1 MLLVIDI
8 GNSNIVVSLWDGSDW
23 SPQYRIESRIE
34 QPQVFYE
41 NQLINMMLEWGI
53 QGQEIRECVI
63 SSVVPDLNKK
73 LLNTIF
79 NLYGIEGFII
89 TPEVIINL
97 PMHIPHPYII
107 GSDLVANAYA
117 ASKIYSKNALIVD
130 FGTALTFTVIED
142 QTGLSGVTI
151 MPGIKTALHSL
162 FTNTAQL
169 PEVSL
174 DIPSSAIGNDTV
186 TAIQAGVLWGYVG
199 AVKEI
204 ISKIKDE
211 KGDKMTVIA
220 TGGLSKILN
229 PLESYFNFVDRDLT
243 LKGIRLIFEQ
253 SNKINT
259 SDE

>member
-1 MLLVIDI
+1 
-8 GNSNIVVSLWDGSDW
+8 
-23 SPQYRIESRIE
+23 
-34 QPQVFYE
+34 
-41 NQLINMMLEWGI
+41 
-53 QGQEIRECVI
+53 
-63 SSVVPDLNKK
+63 
-73 LLNTIF
+73 
-79 NLYGIEGFII
+79 
-89 TPEVIINL
+89 
-97 PMHIPHPYII
+97 
-107 GSDLVANAYA
+107 
-117 ASKIYSKNALIVD
+117 
-130 FGTALTFTVIED
+130 LTFTVVED
-142 QTGLSGVTI
+142 QRGLSGVTI

-204 ISKIKDE
+204 ISKIKSE

-253 SNKINT
+253 SNKINS